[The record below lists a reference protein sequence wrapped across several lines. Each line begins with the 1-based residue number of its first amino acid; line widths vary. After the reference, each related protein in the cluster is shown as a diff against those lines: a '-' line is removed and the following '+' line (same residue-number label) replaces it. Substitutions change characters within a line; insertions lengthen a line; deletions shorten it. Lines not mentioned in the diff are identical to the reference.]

1 MKFFYLFVF
10 IFSTSLVSAQE
21 NTKASPPVIVA
32 KIPLGET
39 VVFESTAITFKS
51 VIEDSRCPTDVTC
64 VWEGQAK
71 VLVALKSNGLTV
83 EKELLF
89 RGTDFGS
96 ESENTLLVTDLKK
109 YIGYRL
115 SPYPVSSQSLAKR
128 DYKLEIYSN

>member
-1 MKFFYLFVF
+1 M
-10 IFSTSLVSAQE
+10 AQE
-21 NTKASPPVIVA
+21 SSKASPPVIVA

-96 ESENTLLVTDLKK
+96 ESENTLLVTDIKK

-115 SPYPVSSQSLAKR
+115 SPYPVSTQSLAER
-128 DYKLEIYSN
+128 EYQLEIFSN

>member
-1 MKFFYLFVF
+1 MKIFPLLIF
-10 IFSTSLVSAQE
+10 IFSTPLLMSQE
-21 NTKASPPVIVA
+21 NSKASPPVIVA

-89 RGTDFGS
+89 RGTHFGS
-96 ESENTLLVTDLKK
+96 ESENTLLVTDIKK

-115 SPYPVSSQSLAKR
+115 SPYPVSTQPFAER
-128 DYKLEIYSN
+128 EYQLEIFSK